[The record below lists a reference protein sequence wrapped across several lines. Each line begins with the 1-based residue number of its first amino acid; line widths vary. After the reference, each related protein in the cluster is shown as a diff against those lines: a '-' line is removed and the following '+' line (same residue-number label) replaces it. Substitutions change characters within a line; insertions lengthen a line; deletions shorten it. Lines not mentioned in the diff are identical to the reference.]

1 MEYFGKSPQ
10 SSVREGS
17 KPDRFAGVVYTAGVV
32 ARRDKRD
39 SRDGGHPEGK
49 Q

>member
-10 SSVREGS
+10 SSVREAP
-17 KPDRFAGVVYTAGVV
+17 KPDIFAGAVYTAGVV
-32 ARRDKRD
+32 AGRDKRD

-49 Q
+49 